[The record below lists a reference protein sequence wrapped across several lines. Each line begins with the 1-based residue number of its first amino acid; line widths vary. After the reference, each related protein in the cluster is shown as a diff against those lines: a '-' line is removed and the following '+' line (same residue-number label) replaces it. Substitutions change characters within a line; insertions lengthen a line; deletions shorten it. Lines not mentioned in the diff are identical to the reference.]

1 MSKFDQ
7 KITAE
12 DEAFVDQAGKL
23 LRDGAESLD
32 GRTLSQLNRARQK
45 ALLELQRRGS
55 VRQRLADQWVPA
67 AAVAMLAL
75 LTVAI
80 WTGTRIDSGSVTDGQ
95 QRFITAVTEEDALTD
110 LDVLLTDVNLEMIED
125 LELFSLTDADW
136 SSEQFQ
142 AALDGTG

>member
-1 MSKFDQ
+1 MSKLDQ

-12 DEAFVDQAGKL
+12 DEAFVDQAGGL
-23 LRDGAESLD
+23 LRDGAEALD
-32 GRTLSQLNRARQK
+32 ARTLSQLNRARQK
-45 ALLELQRRGS
+45 ALSELQRRGP
-55 VRQRLADQWVPA
+55 VRRRLADQWVPA
-67 AAVAMLAL
+67 AAVALLAL

-80 WTGTRIDSGSVTDGQ
+80 WTGTGIDTGSVTDGQ
-95 QRFITAVTEEDALTD
+95 QTFITAGTEEDALTD